1 MRIAVIASGV
11 SGLVCAHL
19 LRRHHDVTLFEA
31 EPRAGDHAHT
41 VTARIDGIKH
51 AIDTGFIVYNGRNYP
66 LLTRLFA
73 ELGVMTR
80 PGETSFAV
88 ADDDDARAVPRGGST
103 TWWRCAIRTT
113 VT

>member
-1 MRIAVIASGV
+1 MRIAIIGRGV

-19 LRRHHDVTLFEA
+19 LCRDHDVTLFEA
-31 EPRAGDHAHT
+31 PPRAGGHAQS

-51 AIDTGFIVYNGRNYP
+51 AFDTGFIVYNERNYP

-80 PGETSFAV
+80 PSETSFAM
-88 ADDDDARAVPRGGST
+88 ADDDDARALPRGGST

-113 VT
+113 AT